1 MKVLLIS
8 TAAFGLRTSFPPWLS
23 TFRFPRC
30 RFCLPAAG
38 LALALAAARAEDT
51 NAFASPTEI
60 KRMSLE
66 ELMSLEV
73 ASVSKQPEK
82 WFETPSAIQ
91 VITGEDIRRSGAS
104 SLPEALRL
112 ASNLQVAQ
120 MDSRNWAISAR
131 GFNNGLAN
139 KLQVVM

>member
-1 MKVLLIS
+1 MKVL
-8 TAAFGLRTSFPPWLS
+8 SFSIL
-23 TFRFPRC
+23 
-30 RFCLPAAG
+30 AV
-38 LALALAAARAEDT
+38 ALATVSRAEDT
-51 NAFASPTEI
+51 NLAFASPNEI

-73 ASVSKQPEK
+73 TSVSKQPEK

-139 KLQVVM
+139 KLQVV